1 MSAMSAGRS
10 ALRMGPAELVQAAAM
25 ARRFYLEGKS
35 KIQIAEEFGVSRFKV
50 ARVLETALER
60 DLVRIE
66 IRVPA
71 ELDAE
76 RSDALRARYGLR
88 HAVVVES
95 PAEEQDDAPDPEN
108 LGEVAADLLGEL
120 VNEGDVLGLAWGRS
134 TIHMAAALDRLPPC
148 TVVQLTGVYDA
159 GTAER
164 GSVEAVRRAAQ
175 VSGGEAHP
183 IYAPMLLPDPATAAA
198 LRHQTGIARAFD
210 YFDKVTVAAVSIGSW
225 EPGISTVHDM
235 LSDEERAHYAS
246 LGVAAEMSAHLFDTE
261 GRRVGRDL
269 GERCITVEADRLRR
283 IPEVVAIAGGQ
294 RKAAAIGAVLRSGL
308 VTSLVTDTAAADY
321 LLTESAAPQR
331 LGCWSGPTRTAT
343 ERHRGGRRRPGRG
356 HGNARTAHAPSGRS
370 RVRRL
375 SPGPRPGPSPP
386 GTPPAPRTD
395 SHRPGCSAGSAATS
409 RGCRASSCASPP
421 DTA

>member
-1 MSAMSAGRS
+1 MAGMSAGRS

-95 PAEEQDDAPDPEN
+95 PAEAADESPDPEN

-120 VNEGDVLGLAWGRS
+120 VTEGDVLGLAWGRS

-198 LRHQTGIARAFD
+198 LRSQTGIARAFE
-210 YFDKVTVAAVSIGSW
+210 YFDKVTVACVSIGSW

-235 LSDEERAHYAS
+235 LSDAERAHYAS
-246 LGVAAEMSAHLFDTE
+246 LGVAAEMSAHLFDAE

-283 IPEVVAIAGGQ
+283 IPEVVAIMRRAAQGG
-294 RKAAAIGAVLRSGL
+294 G
-308 VTSLVTDTAAADY
+308 D
-321 LLTESAAPQR
+321 
-331 LGCWSGPTRTAT
+331 
-343 ERHRGGRRRPGRG
+343 RGGPPLRTRHQPG
-356 HGNARTAHAPSGRS
+356 HGPRRGGLPADRVQPGHAPGTR
-370 RVRRL
+370 
-375 SPGPRPGPSPP
+375 PDGPRRQLSRHHTIPG
-386 GTPPAPRTD
+386 
-395 SHRPGCSAGSAATS
+395 AGAI
-409 RGCRASSCASPP
+409 P
-421 DTA
+421 

>member
-1 MSAMSAGRS
+1 M
-10 ALRMGPAELVQAAAM
+10 RMGPAELVQAAAM

-95 PAEEQDDAPDPEN
+95 PSSADEVEESPDPEN

-120 VNEGDVLGLAWGRS
+120 VTEGDVLGLAWGRS
-134 TIHMAAALDRLPPC
+134 TIHMAAALDQLPPC

-198 LRHQTGIARAFD
+198 LRNQTGIARAFE

-246 LGVAAEMSAHLFDTE
+246 LGVAAEMSAHLFDAE

-294 RKAAAIGAVLRSGL
+294 RKAAAIDAVLRSGL
-308 VTSLVTDTAAADY
+308 VTSLVTDTAAADQ
-321 LLTESAAPQR
+321 LLVM
-331 LGCWSGPTRTAT
+331 GAT
-343 ERHRGGRRRPGRG
+343 PH
-356 HGNARTAHAPSGRS
+356 
-370 RVRRL
+370 
-375 SPGPRPGPSPP
+375 
-386 GTPPAPRTD
+386 PALDRADPD
-395 SHRPGCSAGSAATS
+395 GS
-409 RGCRASSCASPP
+409 
-421 DTA
+421 

>member
-1 MSAMSAGRS
+1 MESKLEQCENSEETVVSTGRS
-10 ALRMGPAELVQAAAM
+10 ATPMGPAELVQAAAM

-95 PAEEQDDAPDPEN
+95 PADAADDAPDPEN

-120 VNEGDVLGLAWGRS
+120 VHEGDVLGLAWGRS
-134 TIHMAAALDRLPPC
+134 TIHMAAALHRLPPC

-198 LRHQTGIARAFD
+198 LRGQTGIARAFD

-225 EPGISTVHDM
+225 APGISTVYDM
-235 LSDEERAHYAS
+235 LTEEERAHYAS
-246 LGVAAEMSAHLFDTE
+246 LGAAAEMSAHLFDAE
-261 GRRVGRDL
+261 GRRIGRDL

-283 IPEVVAIAGGQ
+283 IPEVVAIAGGR

-308 VTSLVTDTAAADY
+308 VTSLVTDTTAADY
-321 LLTESAAPQR
+321 LLTET
-331 LGCWSGPTRTAT
+331 G
-343 ERHRGGRRRPGRG
+343 
-356 HGNARTAHAPSGRS
+356 
-370 RVRRL
+370 
-375 SPGPRPGPSPP
+375 PGPRPALDRADP
-386 GTPPAPRTD
+386 D
-395 SHRPGCSAGSAATS
+395 GS
-409 RGCRASSCASPP
+409 
-421 DTA
+421 

>member
-1 MSAMSAGRS
+1 MRRICKDERRIQSVNSSEEIAVSGMSAGRS
-10 ALRMGPAELVQAAAM
+10 AMRMGPAELVQAAAM

-88 HAVVVES
+88 YAVVVES
-95 PAEEQDDAPDPEN
+95 PAEVSEESPDPEN

-175 VSGGEAHP
+175 VSGGDAHP
-183 IYAPMLLPDPATAAA
+183 IYAPMLLPDAATAEA
-198 LRHQTGIARAFD
+198 LRHQTGIARAFE
-210 YFDKVTVAAVSIGSW
+210 YFDKVTVACVSIGSW
-225 EPGISTVHDM
+225 EPGISTVYDM
-235 LSDEERAHYAS
+235 LSDEERAHYS
-246 LGVAAEMSAHLFDTE
+246 SSVS
-261 GRRVGRDL
+261 
-269 GERCITVEADRLRR
+269 
-283 IPEVVAIAGGQ
+283 P
-294 RKAAAIGAVLRSGL
+294 
-308 VTSLVTDTAAADY
+308 
-321 LLTESAAPQR
+321 P
-331 LGCWSGPTRTAT
+331 
-343 ERHRGGRRRPGRG
+343 RRP
-356 HGNARTAHAPSGRS
+356 RTSS
-370 RVRRL
+370 T
-375 SPGPRPGPSPP
+375 PR
-386 GTPPAPRTD
+386 A
-395 SHRPGCSAGSAATS
+395 AGSAGTW
-409 RGCRASSCASPP
+409 ASGASP
-421 DTA
+421 

>member
-1 MSAMSAGRS
+1 MSAGRP

-50 ARVLETALER
+50 ARVLETALEH

-95 PAEEQDDAPDPEN
+95 PAEAADDAPDPEN

-120 VNEGDVLGLAWGRS
+120 VAEGDVLGLAWGRS

-198 LRHQTGIARAFD
+198 LRGQTGIARAFE
-210 YFDKVTVAAVSIGSW
+210 YFDKVTVACVSIGSW
-225 EPGISTVHDM
+225 EAGISTVYDM
-235 LSDEERAHYAS
+235 LGEKEREHYAS
-246 LGVAAEMSAHLFDTE
+246 LGAAAEMSAHLFDAD
-261 GRRVGRDL
+261 GRRIGRDL

-283 IPEVVAIAGGQ
+283 IPEVVAIAGGH

-308 VTSLVTDTAAADY
+308 VTSLVTDTAAADF
-321 LLTESAAPQR
+321 LLNE
-331 LGCWSGPTRTAT
+331 TR
-343 ERHRGGRRRPGRG
+343 
-356 HGNARTAHAPSGRS
+356 
-370 RVRRL
+370 
-375 SPGPRPGPSPP
+375 PGPRPALDRTDPD
-386 GTPPAPRTD
+386 GTP
-395 SHRPGCSAGSAATS
+395 
-409 RGCRASSCASPP
+409 
-421 DTA
+421 

>member
-1 MSAMSAGRS
+1 MSGISAGRS
-10 ALRMGPAELVQAAAM
+10 AMRMGPAELVQAAAM

-95 PAEEQDDAPDPEN
+95 PAEEQDDAADPEN
-108 LGEVAADLLGEL
+108 LGEVAAELLGEL

-198 LRHQTGIARAFD
+198 LRHQTGIARAFE

-246 LGVAAEMSAHLFDTE
+246 LGVAAEMSAHLFDTN

-321 LLTESAAPQR
+321 LLTESAAGQR
-331 LGCWSGPTRTAT
+331 PAAGACRPRQLSGAAGTVRRGPMTEEAGHRTGA
-343 ERHRGGRRRPGRG
+343 RPPPCPVRARCPRPAGRGRRSRRGR
-356 HGNARTAHAPSGRS
+356 
-370 RVRRL
+370 
-375 SPGPRPGPSPP
+375 
-386 GTPPAPRTD
+386 TPPDRPPVPRT
-395 SHRPGCSAGSAATS
+395 G
-409 RGCRASSCASPP
+409 
-421 DTA
+421 

>member
-1 MSAMSAGRS
+1 MSTGGRS
-10 ALRMGPAELVQAAAM
+10 AMRMGPAELVQAAAM

-95 PAEEQDDAPDPEN
+95 PSPADEIDESPDPEN

-120 VNEGDVLGLAWGRS
+120 VTEGDVLGLAWGRS
-134 TIHMAAALDRLPPC
+134 TIHMAAALDQLPPC

-198 LRHQTGIARAFD
+198 LRNQTGIARAFE

-246 LGVAAEMSAHLFDTE
+246 LGVAAEMSAHLFDAE

-294 RKAAAIGAVLRSGL
+294 RKAAAIDAVLRSGL
-308 VTSLVTDTAAADY
+308 VTSLVTDTAAADQ
-321 LLTESAAPQR
+321 LMVM
-331 LGCWSGPTRTAT
+331 
-343 ERHRGGRRRPGRG
+343 G
-356 HGNARTAHAPSGRS
+356 H
-370 RVRRL
+370 
-375 SPGPRPGPSPP
+375 
-386 GTPPAPRTD
+386 TPHPALDRADPD
-395 SHRPGCSAGSAATS
+395 GS
-409 RGCRASSCASPP
+409 
-421 DTA
+421 

>member
-1 MSAMSAGRS
+1 MSGMSAGRS
-10 ALRMGPAELVQAAAM
+10 AMRMGPAELVQAAAM

-95 PAEEQDDAPDPEN
+95 PAEAEETPDPEN

-120 VNEGDVLGLAWGRS
+120 VNEGDVLGMAWGRS

-159 GTAER
+159 GTSER

-175 VSGGEAHP
+175 VSGGDAHP
-183 IYAPMLLPDPATAAA
+183 IYAPMLLPAAAVAA
-198 LRHQTGIARAFD
+198 LRNQTGIARAFE
-210 YFDKVTVAAVSIGSW
+210 YFDKVTVACVSIGSW

-246 LGVAAEMSAHLFDTE
+246 LGVAAEMAAHLFDAE
-261 GRRVGRDL
+261 GRRIGRDL
-269 GERCITVEADRLRR
+269 GERCITVKADQLRR

-294 RKAAAIGAVLRSGL
+294 RKASAIDAVLRSGL
-308 VTSLVTDTAAADY
+308 VTSLVTDTSAADY
-321 LLTESAAPQR
+321 LMTA
-331 LGCWSGPTRTAT
+331 GPTPKPAL
-343 ERHRGGRRRPGRG
+343 
-356 HGNARTAHAPSGRS
+356 S
-370 RVRRL
+370 RQ
-375 SPGPRPGPSPP
+375 
-386 GTPPAPRTD
+386 D
-395 SHRPGCSAGSAATS
+395 
-409 RGCRASSCASPP
+409 P
-421 DTA
+421 DGQ

>member
-1 MSAMSAGRS
+1 VSSVPAGRS

-95 PAEEQDDAPDPEN
+95 PADTSEDAPDPEN
-108 LGEVAADLLGEL
+108 LGAVAADLLGEL

-134 TIHMAAALDRLPPC
+134 TIHMAAALHRLPPC

-175 VSGGEAHP
+175 VSGGDAHP

-198 LRHQTGIARAFD
+198 LRNQTGIARAFE
-210 YFDKVTVAAVSIGSW
+210 YFD
-225 EPGISTVHDM
+225 
-235 LSDEERAHYAS
+235 R
-246 LGVAAEMSAHLFDTE
+246 
-261 GRRVGRDL
+261 
-269 GERCITVEADRLRR
+269 
-283 IPEVVAIAGGQ
+283 
-294 RKAAAIGAVLRSGL
+294 
-308 VTSLVTDTAAADY
+308 
-321 LLTESAAPQR
+321 
-331 LGCWSGPTRTAT
+331 
-343 ERHRGGRRRPGRG
+343 
-356 HGNARTAHAPSGRS
+356 
-370 RVRRL
+370 
-375 SPGPRPGPSPP
+375 
-386 GTPPAPRTD
+386 
-395 SHRPGCSAGSAATS
+395 
-409 RGCRASSCASPP
+409 
-421 DTA
+421 

>member
-1 MSAMSAGRS
+1 MVVSTGGRS
-10 ALRMGPAELVQAAAM
+10 AMRMGPAELVQAAAM

-95 PAEEQDDAPDPEN
+95 PTSVDEIEESPDPEN

-120 VNEGDVLGLAWGRS
+120 VTEGDVLGLAWGRS
-134 TIHMAAALDRLPPC
+134 TIHMAAALDQLPPC

-198 LRHQTGIARAFD
+198 LRNQTGIARAFE

-246 LGVAAEMSAHLFDTE
+246 LGVAAEMSAHLFDAE

-294 RKAAAIGAVLRSGL
+294 RKAAAIDAVLRSGL
-308 VTSLVTDTAAADY
+308 VTSLVTDTAAADQ
-321 LLTESAAPQR
+321 LLVR
-331 LGCWSGPTRTAT
+331 GAT
-343 ERHRGGRRRPGRG
+343 PHPALDREDPDGG
-356 HGNARTAHAPSGRS
+356 
-370 RVRRL
+370 
-375 SPGPRPGPSPP
+375 
-386 GTPPAPRTD
+386 
-395 SHRPGCSAGSAATS
+395 
-409 RGCRASSCASPP
+409 
-421 DTA
+421 

>member
-1 MSAMSAGRS
+1 MNSSEEIAVSGMSAAGRS
-10 ALRMGPAELVQAAAM
+10 AMRMGPAELVQAAAM

-95 PAEEQDDAPDPEN
+95 PTEAAETPDPEN

-134 TIHMAAALDRLPPC
+134 TIHMAAALDRLAPC

-175 VSGGEAHP
+175 VSGGDAHP
-183 IYAPMLLPDPATAAA
+183 IYAPMLLPDAATAEA
-198 LRHQTGIARAFD
+198 LRHQTGIARAFE
-210 YFDKVTVAAVSIGSW
+210 YFDKVTVACVSIGSW

-235 LSDEERAHYAS
+235 LSDEEREHYAS
-246 LGVAAEMSAHLFDTE
+246 LGVAAEMSAHLFDTD

-269 GERCITVEADRLRR
+269 GERCITVKTHQLRKV
-283 IPEVVAIAGGQ
+283 PEVVAIAGGQ
-294 RKAAAIGAVLRSGL
+294 RKGPAIDAVLRSGL
-308 VTSLVTDTAAADY
+308 VTSLVTDTSAADY
-321 LLTESAAPQR
+321 LMAA
-331 LGCWSGPTRTAT
+331 G
-343 ERHRGGRRRPGRG
+343 
-356 HGNARTAHAPSGRS
+356 
-370 RVRRL
+370 
-375 SPGPRPGPSPP
+375 
-386 GTPPAPRTD
+386 PAPR
-395 SHRPGCSAGSAATS
+395 SALNRSDPDGS
-409 RGCRASSCASPP
+409 
-421 DTA
+421 

>member
-1 MSAMSAGRS
+1 MESKLEQCENSEETVVSTGRS
-10 ALRMGPAELVQAAAM
+10 ATPMGPAELVQAAAM

-95 PAEEQDDAPDPEN
+95 PADAADDAPDPEN

-120 VNEGDVLGLAWGRS
+120 VHEGDVLGLAWGRS
-134 TIHMAAALDRLPPC
+134 TIHMAAALHRLPPC

-198 LRHQTGIARAFD
+198 LRGQTGIARAFD

-225 EPGISTVHDM
+225 APGISTVYDM
-235 LSDEERAHYAS
+235 LTEEERAHYAS
-246 LGVAAEMSAHLFDTE
+246 LGAAAEMSAHLFDAE
-261 GRRVGRDL
+261 GRRIGRDL

-283 IPEVVAIAGGQ
+283 IPEVVAIAGGR

-308 VTSLVTDTAAADY
+308 VTSLVTDTTAADY
-321 LLTESAAPQR
+321 LLNET
-331 LGCWSGPTRTAT
+331 G
-343 ERHRGGRRRPGRG
+343 
-356 HGNARTAHAPSGRS
+356 
-370 RVRRL
+370 
-375 SPGPRPGPSPP
+375 PGPRPALDRADP
-386 GTPPAPRTD
+386 D
-395 SHRPGCSAGSAATS
+395 GS
-409 RGCRASSCASPP
+409 
-421 DTA
+421 

>member
-1 MSAMSAGRS
+1 M
-10 ALRMGPAELVQAAAM
+10 RMGPAELVQAAAM

-95 PAEEQDDAPDPEN
+95 PTSVDEIEESPDPEN

-134 TIHMAAALDRLPPC
+134 TIHMAAALDQLPPC

-198 LRHQTGIARAFD
+198 LRNQTGIARAFE

-246 LGVAAEMSAHLFDTE
+246 LGVAAEMSAHLFDAE

-294 RKAAAIGAVLRSGL
+294 RKAAAIDAVLRSGL
-308 VTSLVTDTAAADY
+308 VTSLVTDTAAADQ
-321 LLTESAAPQR
+321 LLVR
-331 LGCWSGPTRTAT
+331 GAT
-343 ERHRGGRRRPGRG
+343 PH
-356 HGNARTAHAPSGRS
+356 
-370 RVRRL
+370 
-375 SPGPRPGPSPP
+375 
-386 GTPPAPRTD
+386 PALDREDPD
-395 SHRPGCSAGSAATS
+395 GS
-409 RGCRASSCASPP
+409 
-421 DTA
+421 

>member
-1 MSAMSAGRS
+1 MSGMSAGRS
-10 ALRMGPAELVQAAAM
+10 AMRMGPAELVQAAAM

-95 PAEEQDDAPDPEN
+95 PADAEETPDPEN

-175 VSGGEAHP
+175 VSGGDAHP
-183 IYAPMLLPDPATAAA
+183 IYAPMLLPDAATAQA
-198 LRHQTGIARAFD
+198 LRHQTGIARAFE
-210 YFDKVTVAAVSIGSW
+210 YFDKVTVACVSIGSW

-235 LSDEERAHYAS
+235 LSDEERAHYA
-246 LGVAAEMSAHLFDTE
+246 
-261 GRRVGRDL
+261 
-269 GERCITVEADRLRR
+269 
-283 IPEVVAIAGGQ
+283 
-294 RKAAAIGAVLRSGL
+294 
-308 VTSLVTDTAAADY
+308 
-321 LLTESAAPQR
+321 
-331 LGCWSGPTRTAT
+331 
-343 ERHRGGRRRPGRG
+343 
-356 HGNARTAHAPSGRS
+356 
-370 RVRRL
+370 
-375 SPGPRPGPSPP
+375 
-386 GTPPAPRTD
+386 
-395 SHRPGCSAGSAATS
+395 
-409 RGCRASSCASPP
+409 
-421 DTA
+421 

>member
-1 MSAMSAGRS
+1 M
-10 ALRMGPAELVQAAAM
+10 RMGPAELVQAAAM

-95 PAEEQDDAPDPEN
+95 PSSADEVEESPDPEN

-120 VNEGDVLGLAWGRS
+120 VTEGDVLGLAWGRS
-134 TIHMAAALDRLPPC
+134 TIHMAAALDQLPPC

-198 LRHQTGIARAFD
+198 LRNQTGIARAFE

-246 LGVAAEMSAHLFDTE
+246 LGVAAEMSAHLFDAE

-294 RKAAAIGAVLRSGL
+294 RKAAAIDAVLRSGL
-308 VTSLVTDTAAADY
+308 VTSLVTDTAAADQ
-321 LLTESAAPQR
+321 LMVM
-331 LGCWSGPTRTAT
+331 GRTPHPALD
-343 ERHRGGRRRPGRG
+343 RADPDGG
-356 HGNARTAHAPSGRS
+356 
-370 RVRRL
+370 
-375 SPGPRPGPSPP
+375 
-386 GTPPAPRTD
+386 
-395 SHRPGCSAGSAATS
+395 
-409 RGCRASSCASPP
+409 
-421 DTA
+421 